1 MTRILG
7 LDLARA
13 LAIYGMFA
21 SHVGDTGLR
30 GSDAEGWRWLAF
42 VEGRASALFAVLM
55 GVTVVLM
62 ARKST
67 AAHTRWR
74 LVVRAGMLIA
84 LGYALEFLQTPVDV
98 ILVNLGVMMLMAAVA
113 LRWPTA
119 VLAAESAVLAGAGWW
134 MTMGLAD
141 ASSWARVD
149 GFVVVEKLWSYHYP
163 AVAWMAYV
171 LAGMALGHLDLRA
184 RRTQVWLTATGVAL
198 ASAATASGLALGG
211 ASPGPGT
218 AGERDWASLA
228 AHSYTPFEVASNIGV
243 VLAALGLSLWLAPL
257 ARRVLW
263 PVLAAGAM
271 ALTAYVLHIIVIRVW
286 GDDVVWDPSNW
297 IWIALCVGITA
308 FAAVWRRYL
317 GAGPLERW
325 ITAWSTAVANKR
337 APLAVRPADN

>member
-30 GSDAEGWRWLAF
+30 GSDAEGWHWLVYA
-42 VEGRASALFAVLM
+42 EGRASALFAVLM

-84 LGYALEFLQTPVDV
+84 LGYALELLQTPVDV

-119 VLAAESAVLAGAGWW
+119 VLAAASAVLAGAGWW
-134 MTMGLAD
+134 ITMGLAD
-141 ASSWARVD
+141 ASSWAGVD

-171 LAGMALGHLDLRA
+171 LAGMALARLALDSGLVQA
-184 RRTQVWLTATGVAL
+184 AMAL
-198 ASAATASGLALGG
+198 AGLVLAGASIGVGLAMRG
-211 ASPGPGT
+211 A
-218 AGERDWASLA
+218 EWASLE
-228 AHSYTPFEVASNIGV
+228 AHSYTPFEVVSNLGV
-243 VLAALGLSLWLAPL
+243 VLLVLAGCLWLAPR
-257 ARRVLW
+257 ARRLLF
-263 PVLAAGAM
+263 PIIATGSM
-271 ALTAYVLHIIVIRVW
+271 ALTAYVAHILVIRVA
-286 GDDVVWDPSNW
+286 GDPVVWDPSNTFLV
-297 IWIALCVGITA
+297 ALCLGVTA
-308 FAAVWRRYL
+308 FATAWRLWL

-325 ITAWSTAVANKR
+325 ITAWSTGVANKR
-337 APLAVRPADN
+337 APLARSPQSAPADN

>member
-30 GSDAEGWRWLAF
+30 GSDAQGWHWLVYA
-42 VEGRASALFAVLM
+42 EGRSSALFAVLM

-67 AAHTRWR
+67 AAHTRCR

-119 VLAAESAVLAGAGWW
+119 VLAAASAVLAGAGWW
-134 MTMGLAD
+134 ITQGLLD
-141 ASSWARVD
+141 ASSWAGVD

-171 LAGMALGHLDLRA
+171 LAGMALARLALDSGLVQA
-184 RRTQVWLTATGVAL
+184 AMAL
-198 ASAATASGLALGG
+198 AGLVLAGASIGVGLAMHG
-211 ASPGPGT
+211 A
-218 AGERDWASLA
+218 EWASLE
-228 AHSYTPFEVASNIGV
+228 AHSYTPFEVVSNLGV
-243 VLAALGLSLWLAPL
+243 VLLVLAGCLWLAPR
-257 ARRVLW
+257 ARRLLF
-263 PVLAAGAM
+263 PIIATGSM
-271 ALTAYVLHIIVIRVW
+271 ALTAYVAHILVIRVA
-286 GDDVVWDPSNW
+286 GDPVVWDPSNTFLV
-297 IWIALCVGITA
+297 ALCLGVTA
-308 FAAVWRRYL
+308 FATAWRLWL

-325 ITAWSTAVANKR
+325 ITAWSTGVANKR
-337 APLAVRPADN
+337 APLARSPQSAPADN